1 LIGLDLSLDPDL
13 NRSDNRE
20 ELSERHGVD
29 VDLSDGG
36 FSSKDIQTFLRAL
49 GVRKSVSSVQGASG
63 SRNENFGINDAIASL
78 NSFNFKTSFGKSKT
92 KKWEQTW
99 LPLLA
104 FSDDGSAQV
113 IISFEYGVSVKILSN
128 KWRSPVKEVEWDEF
142 ENSFSGFSLLAKKMS
157 PEEIRQRKGHWFFS
171 AFRSSRWLYFQVL
184 LAALISNFLALTTSI
199 FTMTVYDRI
208 IPNSAIESLYALSIG
223 VLFALGCD
231 FIIKMLR
238 ARFID
243 VASKRADLIVS
254 RKLFDR
260 ILSFDANERKQSTGA
275 LASIV
280 KEFETLR
287 EFFTSSTLV
296 VIVDLPF
303 VFFFVYVISL
313 IAGPLGYIPLICV
326 PLVFIA
332 GLIVQPFLA
341 RTVREGMSSGYNKQS
356 ILVETLS
363 GLESVKSSGAGPL
376 MKSRYQEALSAQS
389 DTSGKAKGLSQF
401 IVNFAASV
409 QQYAQI
415 AIIFYGVF
423 LIKDGEITQGA
434 LIAAVILGGRA
445 MAPLGQLANVLS
457 RANNALAAYKSLSKL
472 FQDGKNISL
481 EGHSI
486 SRGMLNGEIE
496 FKNVDFQ
503 YGEDSEKI
511 VDKMNIKI
519 PCGQKVAIVGKM
531 GSGKST
537 IAKLLS
543 NSISPTHGSVLYD
556 GVDIRQLD
564 QEDLLRN
571 VGTMPQEPWLFSG
584 TIRENL
590 QVGYPEYSDEDLL
603 KIAKI
608 GGVDEFVAQLPEGYD
623 TRLREKGAGLSGGQK
638 QAISLSRALL
648 HDPNILILDEPTS
661 SMDQESEKKIVENL
675 NLNAKDKTMIVITHR
690 NALLSICDRVLVM
703 ENGKVIADNTPE
715 QLGIKKLAS
724 SR

>member
-1 LIGLDLSLDPDL
+1 MSLDSEIK
-13 NRSDNRE
+13 RSDNTVPAAE
-20 ELSERHGVD
+20 HHTNDVEPSEGA
-29 VDLSDGG
+29 
-36 FSSKDIQTFLRAL
+36 FSAKDIQQYLRAL

-63 SRNENFGINDAIASL
+63 SRNKHFEISDAISVL
-78 NSFNFKTSFGKSKT
+78 NSFNFKTSFGKTKA
-92 KKWEQTW
+92 KKWEHTW
-99 LPLLA
+99 LPILVFLN
-104 FSDDGSAQV
+104 DGSAQV
-113 IISFEYGVSVKILSN
+113 IISFEYGVSVKVLRN
-128 KWRSPVKEVEWDEF
+128 KRRSPVEEIAWSDF
-142 ENSFSGFSLLAKKMS
+142 EKSFSGYSLLAKKMS
-157 PEEIRQRKGHWFFS
+157 PEEVKQTTGHWFFS

-208 IPNSAIESLYALSIG
+208 IPNSAIESLYALSVG

-260 ILSFDANERKQSTGA
+260 ILSFDSNERKQSTGA
-275 LASIV
+275 LAGIV

-296 VIVDLPF
+296 IIVDLPF

-313 IAGPLGYIPLICV
+313 IAGPLGYIPLFCV
-326 PLVFIA
+326 PLVVIA

-341 RTVREGMSSGYNKQS
+341 RTVRAGMRSGHNKQS
-356 ILVETLS
+356 VLVETLN
-363 GLESVKSSGAGPL
+363 GLETVKSSGAGPL

-389 DTSGKAKGLSQF
+389 DTSGRAKGLSQF

-423 LIKDGEITQGA
+423 LIRDGEISQGA

-457 RANNALAAYKSLSKL
+457 RANNALSAYRSLSKL
-472 FQDGKNISL
+472 FRDGGSYQLGKN
-481 EGHSI
+481 SI
-486 SRGMLNGEIE
+486 SRGLLDGEIE
-496 FKNVDFQ
+496 FKDVSFQ
-503 YGEDSEKI
+503 YDELSEKVI
-511 VDKMNIKI
+511 DSMNFKI
-519 PCGQKVAIVGKM
+519 PKGQKVAIVGKM

-543 NSISPTHGSVLYD
+543 HSISPTNGSVLLD

-564 QEDLLRN
+564 SADLQRN
-571 VGTMPQEPWLFSG
+571 VGIMPQEPWLFSG
-584 TIRENL
+584 TVRENL
-590 QVGYPEYSDEDLL
+590 QVGFTEYSDDQILS
-603 KIAKI
+603 IAKI
-608 GGVDEFVAQLPEGYD
+608 GGVDEFVSQLPEGYD
-623 TRLREKGAGLSGGQK
+623 TILLEKGAGLSGGQK

-648 HDPNILILDEPTS
+648 HSPGIVVLDEPTS
-661 SMDQESEKKIVENL
+661 SMDQNSEKIVVERL
-675 NLNAKDKTMIVITHR
+675 YEYCKEKTLVIITHR
-690 NALLSICDRVLVM
+690 NALLAICDRIIVM
-703 ENGKVIADNTPE
+703 ENGKIISDNTPE
-715 QLGIKKLAS
+715 ELGVKKLAI
-724 SR
+724 

>member
-1 LIGLDLSLDPDL
+1 LSLDPDL
-13 NRSDNRE
+13 NRSDNTE

-36 FSSKDIQTFLRAL
+36 FSSKDIQQYLRAL

-63 SRNENFGINDAIASL
+63 SRNKHFEISDAISVL
-78 NSFNFKTSFGKSKT
+78 NSFNFKTSFGKTKA
-92 KKWEQTW
+92 KKWENTW
-99 LPLLA
+99 LPILVFLN
-104 FSDDGSAQV
+104 DGSAQV
-113 IISFEYGVSVKILSN
+113 IISFEYGVSVKVLRN
-128 KWRSPVKEVEWDEF
+128 KRRSPVEEIAWSDF
-142 ENSFSGFSLLAKKMS
+142 EKSFSGYSLLAKKMS
-157 PEEIRQRKGHWFFS
+157 PEEVKQTTGHWFFS

-208 IPNSAIESLYALSIG
+208 IPNSAIESLYALSVG

-260 ILSFDANERKQSTGA
+260 ILSFDSNERKQSTGA
-275 LASIV
+275 LAGIV

-296 VIVDLPF
+296 IIVDLPF

-313 IAGPLGYIPLICV
+313 IAGPLGYIPLFCV
-326 PLVFIA
+326 PLVVIA

-341 RTVREGMSSGYNKQS
+341 RTVRAGMRSGHNKQS
-356 ILVETLS
+356 VLVETLN
-363 GLESVKSSGAGPL
+363 GLETVKSSGAGPL

-389 DTSGKAKGLSQF
+389 DTSGRAKGLSQF

-423 LIKDGEITQGA
+423 LIRDGEISQGA

-457 RANNALAAYKSLSKL
+457 RANNALSAYRSLSKL
-472 FQDGKNISL
+472 FRDGGSYQLGKN
-481 EGHSI
+481 SI
-486 SRGMLNGEIE
+486 SRGLLDGEIE
-496 FKNVDFQ
+496 FKDVSFQ
-503 YGEDSEKI
+503 YDELSEKVI
-511 VDKMNIKI
+511 DSMNFKI
-519 PCGQKVAIVGKM
+519 PKGQKVAIVGKM

-543 NSISPTHGSVLYD
+543 HSISPTNGSVLLD

-564 QEDLLRN
+564 SADLQRN
-571 VGTMPQEPWLFSG
+571 VGIMPQEPWLFSG
-584 TIRENL
+584 TVRENL
-590 QVGYPEYSDEDLL
+590 QVGFTEYSDDQILS
-603 KIAKI
+603 IAKI
-608 GGVDEFVAQLPEGYD
+608 GGVDEFVSQLPEGYD
-623 TRLREKGAGLSGGQK
+623 TILLEKGAGLSGGQK

-648 HDPNILILDEPTS
+648 HSPGIVVLDEPTS
-661 SMDQESEKKIVENL
+661 SMDQNSEKIVVERL
-675 NLNAKDKTMIVITHR
+675 YEYCKEKTLVIITHR
-690 NALLSICDRVLVM
+690 NALLAICDRIIVM
-703 ENGKVIADNTPE
+703 ENGKIISDNTPE
-715 QLGIKKLAS
+715 ELGVKKLAI
-724 SR
+724 

>member
-1 LIGLDLSLDPDL
+1 MSLDPDL
-13 NRSDNRE
+13 NRSDNTE

-36 FSSKDIQTFLRAL
+36 FSSKDIQQYLRAL

-63 SRNENFGINDAIASL
+63 SRNKHFEISDAISVL
-78 NSFNFKTSFGKSKT
+78 NSFNFKTSFGKTKA
-92 KKWEQTW
+92 KKWEHTW
-99 LPLLA
+99 LPILVFLN
-104 FSDDGSAQV
+104 DGSAQV
-113 IISFEYGVSVKILSN
+113 IISFEYGVSVKVLRN
-128 KWRSPVKEVEWDEF
+128 KRRSPVEEIAWSDF
-142 ENSFSGFSLLAKKMS
+142 EKSFSGYSLLAKKMS
-157 PEEIRQRKGHWFFS
+157 PEEVKQTTGHWFFS

-208 IPNSAIESLYALSIG
+208 IPNSAIESLYALSVG

-260 ILSFDANERKQSTGA
+260 ILSFDSNERKQSTGA
-275 LASIV
+275 LAGIV

-296 VIVDLPF
+296 IIVDLPF

-313 IAGPLGYIPLICV
+313 IAGPLGYIPLFCV
-326 PLVFIA
+326 PLVVIA

-341 RTVREGMSSGYNKQS
+341 RTVRAGMRSGHNKQS
-356 ILVETLS
+356 VLVETLN
-363 GLESVKSSGAGPL
+363 GLETVKSSGAGPL

-389 DTSGKAKGLSQF
+389 DTSGRAKGLSQF

-423 LIKDGEITQGA
+423 LIRDGEISQGA

-457 RANNALAAYKSLSKL
+457 RANNALSAYRSLSKL
-472 FQDGKNISL
+472 FRDGGSYQLGKN
-481 EGHSI
+481 SI
-486 SRGMLNGEIE
+486 SRGLLDGEIE
-496 FKNVDFQ
+496 FKDVSFQ
-503 YGEDSEKI
+503 YDELSEKVI
-511 VDKMNIKI
+511 DSMNFKI
-519 PCGQKVAIVGKM
+519 PKGQKVAIVGKM

-543 NSISPTHGSVLYD
+543 HSISPTNGSVLLD

-564 QEDLLRN
+564 SADLQRN
-571 VGTMPQEPWLFSG
+571 VGIMPQEPWLFSG
-584 TIRENL
+584 TVRENL
-590 QVGYPEYSDEDLL
+590 QVGFTEYSDDQILS
-603 KIAKI
+603 IAKI
-608 GGVDEFVAQLPEGYD
+608 GGVDEFVSQLPEGYD
-623 TRLREKGAGLSGGQK
+623 TILLEKGAGLSGGQK

-648 HDPNILILDEPTS
+648 HSPGIVVLDEPTS
-661 SMDQESEKKIVENL
+661 SMDQNSEKIVVERL
-675 NLNAKDKTMIVITHR
+675 YEYCKEKTLVIITHR
-690 NALLSICDRVLVM
+690 NALLAICDRIIVM
-703 ENGKVIADNTPE
+703 ENGKIISDNTPDE
-715 QLGIKKLAS
+715 LGVKKLAI
-724 SR
+724 

>member
-1 LIGLDLSLDPDL
+1 MSLDPDL
-13 NRSDNRE
+13 NRSDNTE

-29 VDLSDGG
+29 IDLPDGG
-36 FSSKDIQTFLRAL
+36 FSSKDIQQYLRAL

-63 SRNENFGINDAIASL
+63 SRNKHFEISDAISVL
-78 NSFNFKTSFGKSKT
+78 NSFNFKTSFGKTKA
-92 KKWEQTW
+92 KKWEHTW
-99 LPLLA
+99 LPILVFLN
-104 FSDDGSAQV
+104 DGSAQV
-113 IISFEYGVSVKILSN
+113 IISFEYGVSVKVLRN
-128 KWRSPVKEVEWDEF
+128 KRRSPVEEIAWSDF
-142 ENSFSGFSLLAKKMS
+142 EKSFSGYSLLAKKMS
-157 PEEIRQRKGHWFFS
+157 PEEVKQTTGHWFFS

-208 IPNSAIESLYALSIG
+208 IPNSAIESLYALSVG

-260 ILSFDANERKQSTGA
+260 ILSFDSNERKQSTGA
-275 LASIV
+275 LAGIV

-296 VIVDLPF
+296 IIVDLPF

-313 IAGPLGYIPLICV
+313 IAGPLGYIPLFCV
-326 PLVFIA
+326 PLVVIA

-341 RTVREGMSSGYNKQS
+341 RTVRAGMRSGHNKQS
-356 ILVETLS
+356 VLVETLN
-363 GLESVKSSGAGPL
+363 GLETVKSSGAGPL

-389 DTSGKAKGLSQF
+389 DTSGRAKGLSQF

-423 LIKDGEITQGA
+423 LIRDGEISQGA

-457 RANNALAAYKSLSKL
+457 RANNALSAYRSLSKL
-472 FQDGKNISL
+472 FRDGGSYQLGKN
-481 EGHSI
+481 SI
-486 SRGMLNGEIE
+486 SRGLLDGEIE
-496 FKNVDFQ
+496 FKDVSFQ
-503 YGEDSEKI
+503 YDELSEKVI
-511 VDKMNIKI
+511 DSMNFKI
-519 PCGQKVAIVGKM
+519 PKGQKVAIVGKM

-543 NSISPTHGSVLYD
+543 HSISPTNGSVLLD

-564 QEDLLRN
+564 SADLQRN
-571 VGTMPQEPWLFSG
+571 VGIMPQEPWLFSG
-584 TIRENL
+584 TVRENL
-590 QVGYPEYSDEDLL
+590 QVGFTEYSDDQILS
-603 KIAKI
+603 IAKI
-608 GGVDEFVAQLPEGYD
+608 GGVDEFVSQLPEGYD
-623 TRLREKGAGLSGGQK
+623 TILLEKGAGLSGGQK

-648 HDPNILILDEPTS
+648 HSPGIVVLDEPTS
-661 SMDQESEKKIVENL
+661 SMDQNSEKIVVERL
-675 NLNAKDKTMIVITHR
+675 YEYCKEKTLVIITHR
-690 NALLSICDRVLVM
+690 NALLAICDRIIVM
-703 ENGKVIADNTPE
+703 ENGKIISDNTPE
-715 QLGIKKLAS
+715 ELGVKKLAI
-724 SR
+724 

>member
-1 LIGLDLSLDPDL
+1 
-13 NRSDNRE
+13 
-20 ELSERHGVD
+20 
-29 VDLSDGG
+29 
-36 FSSKDIQTFLRAL
+36 
-49 GVRKSVSSVQGASG
+49 G
-63 SRNENFGINDAIASL
+63 SRNKHFEISDAISVL
-78 NSFNFKTSFGKSKT
+78 NSFNFKTSFGKTKA
-92 KKWEQTW
+92 KKWEHTW
-99 LPLLA
+99 LPILVFLN
-104 FSDDGSAQV
+104 DGSAQV
-113 IISFEYGVSVKILSN
+113 IISFEYGVSVKVLRN
-128 KWRSPVKEVEWDEF
+128 KRRSPVEEIAWSDF
-142 ENSFSGFSLLAKKMS
+142 EKSFSGYSLLAKKMS
-157 PEEIRQRKGHWFFS
+157 PEEVKQTTGHWFFS

-208 IPNSAIESLYALSIG
+208 IPNSAIESLYALSVG

-260 ILSFDANERKQSTGA
+260 ILSFDSNERKQSTGA
-275 LASIV
+275 LAGIV

-296 VIVDLPF
+296 IIVDLPF

-313 IAGPLGYIPLICV
+313 IAGPLGYIPLFCV
-326 PLVFIA
+326 PLVVIA

-341 RTVREGMSSGYNKQS
+341 RTIRAGMRSGHNKQS
-356 ILVETLS
+356 VLVETLN
-363 GLESVKSSGAGPL
+363 GLETVKSSGAGPL

-389 DTSGKAKGLSQF
+389 DTSGRAKGLSQF

-423 LIKDGEITQGA
+423 LIRDGEISQGA

-457 RANNALAAYKSLSKL
+457 RANNALSAYRSLSKL
-472 FQDGKNISL
+472 FRDGGSYQLGKN
-481 EGHSI
+481 SI
-486 SRGMLNGEIE
+486 SRGLLDGEIE
-496 FKNVDFQ
+496 FKDVSFQ
-503 YGEDSEKI
+503 YDELSEKVI
-511 VDKMNIKI
+511 DSMNFKI
-519 PCGQKVAIVGKM
+519 PKGQKVAIVGKM

-543 NSISPTHGSVLYD
+543 HSISPTNGSVLLD

-564 QEDLLRN
+564 SADLQRN
-571 VGTMPQEPWLFSG
+571 VGIMPQEPWLFSG
-584 TIRENL
+584 TVRENL
-590 QVGYPEYSDEDLL
+590 QVGFTEYSDDQILS
-603 KIAKI
+603 IAKI
-608 GGVDEFVAQLPEGYD
+608 GGVDEFVSQLPEGYD
-623 TRLREKGAGLSGGQK
+623 TILLEKGAGLSGGQK

-648 HDPNILILDEPTS
+648 HSPGIVVLDEPTS
-661 SMDQESEKKIVENL
+661 SMDQNSEKIVVERL
-675 NLNAKDKTMIVITHR
+675 YEYCKEKTLVIITHR
-690 NALLSICDRVLVM
+690 NALLAICDRIIVM
-703 ENGKVIADNTPE
+703 ENGKIISDNTPE
-715 QLGIKKLAS
+715 ELGVKKLAI
-724 SR
+724 

>member
-1 LIGLDLSLDPDL
+1 MSLDPDL
-13 NRSDNRE
+13 NRSDNTE

-36 FSSKDIQTFLRAL
+36 FSSKDIQQYLRAL

-63 SRNENFGINDAIASL
+63 SRNKHFEISDAISVL
-78 NSFNFKTSFGKSKT
+78 NSFNFKTSFGKTKA
-92 KKWEQTW
+92 KKWEHTW
-99 LPLLA
+99 LPILVFLN
-104 FSDDGSAQV
+104 DGSAQV
-113 IISFEYGVSVKILSN
+113 IISFEYGVSVKVLRN
-128 KWRSPVKEVEWDEF
+128 KRRSPVEEIAWSDF
-142 ENSFSGFSLLAKKMS
+142 EKSFSGYSLLAKKMS
-157 PEEIRQRKGHWFFS
+157 PEEVKQTTGHWFFS

-208 IPNSAIESLYALSIG
+208 IPNSAIESLYALSVG

-260 ILSFDANERKQSTGA
+260 ILSFDSNERKQSTGA
-275 LASIV
+275 LAGIV

-296 VIVDLPF
+296 IIVDLPF

-313 IAGPLGYIPLICV
+313 IAGPLGYIPLFCV
-326 PLVFIA
+326 PLVVIA

-341 RTVREGMSSGYNKQS
+341 RTVRAGMRSGHNKQS
-356 ILVETLS
+356 VLVETLN
-363 GLESVKSSGAGPL
+363 GLETVKSSGAGPL

-389 DTSGKAKGLSQF
+389 DTSGRAKGLSQF

-423 LIKDGEITQGA
+423 LIRDGEISQGA

-457 RANNALAAYKSLSKL
+457 RANNALSAYRSLSKL
-472 FQDGKNISL
+472 FRDGGSYQLGKN
-481 EGHSI
+481 SI
-486 SRGMLNGEIE
+486 SRGLLDGEIE
-496 FKNVDFQ
+496 FKDVSFQ
-503 YGEDSEKI
+503 YDELSEKVI
-511 VDKMNIKI
+511 DSMNFKI
-519 PCGQKVAIVGKM
+519 PKGQKVAIVGKM

-543 NSISPTHGSVLYD
+543 HSISPTNGSVLLD

-564 QEDLLRN
+564 SADLQRN
-571 VGTMPQEPWLFSG
+571 VGIMPQEPWLFSG
-584 TIRENL
+584 TVRENL
-590 QVGYPEYSDEDLL
+590 QVGFTEYSDDQILS
-603 KIAKI
+603 IAKI
-608 GGVDEFVAQLPEGYD
+608 GGVDEFVSQLPEGYD
-623 TRLREKGAGLSGGQK
+623 TILLEKGAGLSGGQK

-648 HDPNILILDEPTS
+648 HSPGIVVLDEPTS
-661 SMDQESEKKIVENL
+661 SMDQNSEKIVVERL
-675 NLNAKDKTMIVITHR
+675 YEYCKEKTLVIITHR
-690 NALLSICDRVLVM
+690 NALLAICDRIIVM
-703 ENGKVIADNTPE
+703 ENGKIISDNTPE
-715 QLGIKKLAS
+715 ELGVKKLAI
-724 SR
+724 

>member
-1 LIGLDLSLDPDL
+1 MSLESEIK
-13 NRSDNRE
+13 RSDNTVPAAE
-20 ELSERHGVD
+20 HHTDDAEPS
-29 VDLSDGG
+29 GG
-36 FSSKDIQTFLRAL
+36 AFSAKDIQQYLRAL

-63 SRNENFGINDAIASL
+63 SRNKHFEISDAISAL
-78 NSFNFKTSFGKSKT
+78 NNFNFKTSFGKTKA

-99 LPLLA
+99 LPILVFLN
-104 FSDDGSAQV
+104 DGSAQV
-113 IISFEYGVSVKILSN
+113 IISFEYGVSVKVLRN
-128 KWRSPVKEVEWDEF
+128 KRRSPVEEIAWSDF
-142 ENSFSGFSLLAKKMS
+142 EKSFSGFSLLAKKMS
-157 PEEIRQRKGHWFFS
+157 PEEVKQTTGHWFFS
-171 AFRSSRWLYFQVL
+171 AFRSGRWLYFQVL

-208 IPNSAIESLYALSIG
+208 IPNSAIESLYALSVG

-260 ILSFDANERKQSTGA
+260 ILSFDSNERKQSTGA
-275 LASIV
+275 LAGIV

-296 VIVDLPF
+296 IIVDLPF

-313 IAGPLGYIPLICV
+313 IAGPLGYIPLFCV
-326 PLVFIA
+326 PLVVIA

-341 RTVREGMSSGYNKQS
+341 RTIRAGMRSGHNKQS
-356 ILVETLS
+356 VLVETLN
-363 GLESVKSSGAGPL
+363 GLETVKSSGAGPL

-389 DTSGKAKGLSQF
+389 DTSGRAKGLSQF

-423 LIKDGEITQGA
+423 LIRDGEISQGA

-457 RANNALAAYKSLSKL
+457 RANNALSAYRSLSKL
-472 FQDGKNISL
+472 FRDGGSYQLGKN
-481 EGHSI
+481 SI
-486 SRGMLNGEIE
+486 SRGLLDGEIE
-496 FKNVDFQ
+496 FKDVSFKYD
-503 YGEDSEKI
+503 ELSEKVI
-511 VDKMNIKI
+511 DSMNFKI
-519 PCGQKVAIVGKM
+519 PKGQKVAIVGKM

-543 NSISPTHGSVLYD
+543 HSISPTNGSVLLD

-564 QEDLLRN
+564 SADLQRN
-571 VGTMPQEPWLFSG
+571 VGIMPQEPWLFSG
-584 TIRENL
+584 TVRENL
-590 QVGYPEYSDEDLL
+590 QVGFTEYSDDQILS
-603 KIAKI
+603 IAKI
-608 GGVDEFVAQLPEGYD
+608 GGVDEFVSQLPEGYD
-623 TRLREKGAGLSGGQK
+623 TILLEKGAGLSGGQK

-648 HDPNILILDEPTS
+648 HSPGVVVLDEPTS
-661 SMDQESEKKIVENL
+661 SMDQNSEKIVVERL
-675 NLNAKDKTMIVITHR
+675 YEYCKEKTLVIITHR
-690 NALLSICDRVLVM
+690 NALLAICDRIIVM
-703 ENGKVIADNTPE
+703 DNGKIISDNTPE
-715 QLGIKKLAS
+715 ELGVKKLAI
-724 SR
+724 

>member
-1 LIGLDLSLDPDL
+1 MSLDPDL
-13 NRSDNRE
+13 NRSDNTE
-20 ELSERHGVD
+20 ELSERHGGD

-36 FSSKDIQTFLRAL
+36 FSSKDIQQYLRAL

-63 SRNENFGINDAIASL
+63 SRNKHFEISDAISVL
-78 NSFNFKTSFGKSKT
+78 NSFNFKTSFGKTKA
-92 KKWEQTW
+92 KKWEHTW
-99 LPLLA
+99 LPILVFLN
-104 FSDDGSAQV
+104 DGSAQV
-113 IISFEYGVSVKILSN
+113 IISFEYGVSVKVLRN
-128 KWRSPVKEVEWDEF
+128 KRRSPVEEIAWSDF
-142 ENSFSGFSLLAKKMS
+142 EKSFSGYSLLAKKMS
-157 PEEIRQRKGHWFFS
+157 PEEVKQTTGHWFFS

-208 IPNSAIESLYALSIG
+208 IPNSAIESLYALSVG

-260 ILSFDANERKQSTGA
+260 ILSFDSNERKQSTGA
-275 LASIV
+275 LAGIV

-296 VIVDLPF
+296 IIVDLPF

-313 IAGPLGYIPLICV
+313 IAGPLGYIPLFCV
-326 PLVFIA
+326 PLVVIA

-341 RTVREGMSSGYNKQS
+341 RTVRAGMRSGHNKQS
-356 ILVETLS
+356 VLVETLN
-363 GLESVKSSGAGPL
+363 GLETVKSSGAGPL

-389 DTSGKAKGLSQF
+389 DTSGRAKGLSQF

-423 LIKDGEITQGA
+423 LIRDGEISQGA

-457 RANNALAAYKSLSKL
+457 RANNALSAYRSLSKL
-472 FQDGKNISL
+472 FRDGGSYQLGKN
-481 EGHSI
+481 SI
-486 SRGMLNGEIE
+486 SRGLLDGEIE
-496 FKNVDFQ
+496 FKDVSFQ
-503 YGEDSEKI
+503 YDELSEKVI
-511 VDKMNIKI
+511 DSMNFKI
-519 PCGQKVAIVGKM
+519 PKGQKVAIVGKM

-543 NSISPTHGSVLYD
+543 HSISPTNGSVLLD

-564 QEDLLRN
+564 SADLQRN
-571 VGTMPQEPWLFSG
+571 VGIMPQEPWLFSG
-584 TIRENL
+584 TVRENL
-590 QVGYPEYSDEDLL
+590 QVGFTEYSDDQILS
-603 KIAKI
+603 IAKI
-608 GGVDEFVAQLPEGYD
+608 GGVDEFVSQLPEGYD
-623 TRLREKGAGLSGGQK
+623 TILLEKGAGLSGGQK

-648 HDPNILILDEPTS
+648 HSPGIVVLDEPTS
-661 SMDQESEKKIVENL
+661 SMDQNSEKIVVERL
-675 NLNAKDKTMIVITHR
+675 YEYCKEKTLVIITHR
-690 NALLSICDRVLVM
+690 NALLAICDRIIVM
-703 ENGKVIADNTPE
+703 ENGKIISDNTPE
-715 QLGIKKLAS
+715 ELGVKKLAI
-724 SR
+724 

>member
-1 LIGLDLSLDPDL
+1 MSLESEI
-13 NRSDNRE
+13 NRSDNTVPAAE
-20 ELSERHGVD
+20 HHTDDAEPS
-29 VDLSDGG
+29 GG
-36 FSSKDIQTFLRAL
+36 AFSAKDIQQYLRAL

-63 SRNENFGINDAIASL
+63 SRNKHFEISDAISAL
-78 NSFNFKTSFGKSKT
+78 NNFNFKTSFGKTKA

-99 LPLLA
+99 LPILVFLN
-104 FSDDGSAQV
+104 DGSAQV
-113 IISFEYGVSVKILSN
+113 IISFEYGVSVKVLRN
-128 KWRSPVKEVEWDEF
+128 KRRSPVEEIAWSDF
-142 ENSFSGFSLLAKKMS
+142 EKSFSGYSLLAKKMS
-157 PEEIRQRKGHWFFS
+157 PEEVKQTTGHWFFS

-208 IPNSAIESLYALSIG
+208 IPNSAIESLYALSVG

-260 ILSFDANERKQSTGA
+260 ILSFDSNERKQSTGA
-275 LASIV
+275 LAGIV

-296 VIVDLPF
+296 IIVDLPF

-313 IAGPLGYIPLICV
+313 IAGPLGYIPLFCV
-326 PLVFIA
+326 PLVVIA

-341 RTVREGMSSGYNKQS
+341 RTIRAGMRSGHNKQS
-356 ILVETLS
+356 VLVETLN
-363 GLESVKSSGAGPL
+363 GLETVKSSGAGPL

-389 DTSGKAKGLSQF
+389 DTSGRAKGLSQF

-423 LIKDGEITQGA
+423 LIRDGEISQGA

-457 RANNALAAYKSLSKL
+457 RANNALSAYRSLSKL
-472 FQDGKNISL
+472 FRDGGSYQLGKN
-481 EGHSI
+481 SI
-486 SRGMLNGEIE
+486 SRGLLDGEIE
-496 FKNVDFQ
+496 FKDVSFQ
-503 YGEDSEKI
+503 YDELSEKVI
-511 VDKMNIKI
+511 DSMNFKI
-519 PCGQKVAIVGKM
+519 PKGQKVAIVGKM

-543 NSISPTHGSVLYD
+543 HSISPTNGSVLLD

-564 QEDLLRN
+564 SADLQRN
-571 VGTMPQEPWLFSG
+571 VGIMPQEPWLFSG
-584 TIRENL
+584 TVRENL
-590 QVGYPEYSDEDLL
+590 QVGFTEYSDDQILS
-603 KIAKI
+603 IAKI
-608 GGVDEFVAQLPEGYD
+608 GGVDEFVSQLPEGYD
-623 TRLREKGAGLSGGQK
+623 TILLEKGAGLSGGQK

-648 HDPNILILDEPTS
+648 HSPGVVVLDEPTS
-661 SMDQESEKKIVENL
+661 SMDQNSEKIVVERL
-675 NLNAKDKTMIVITHR
+675 YEYCKEKTLVIITHR
-690 NALLSICDRVLVM
+690 NALLAICDRIIVM
-703 ENGKVIADNTPE
+703 DNGKIISDNTPE
-715 QLGIKKLAS
+715 ELGVKKLAI
-724 SR
+724 

>member
-1 LIGLDLSLDPDL
+1 MSLDSKINGPQDKEEI
-13 NRSDNRE
+13 E
-20 ELSERHGVD
+20 ELSDRQ
-29 VDLSDGG
+29 LDGTH
-36 FSSKDIQTFLRAL
+36 FSSKDIQLYLRAL
-49 GVRKSVSSVQGASG
+49 GLRKSEASVQGASG
-63 SRNENFGINDAIASL
+63 SRSEKFGIDDAISAL
-78 NSFNFKTSFGKSKT
+78 NSYNFKTSFGKT
-92 KKWEQTW
+92 KIQKWEQSW
-99 LPLLA
+99 LPILV
-104 FSDDGSAQV
+104 FSNDGSAQV
-113 IISFEYGVSVKILSN
+113 LLSFEYGVSVKVLTN
-128 KWRSPVKEVEWDEF
+128 KWRTPVSEIAWDEF
-142 ENSFSGFSLLAKKMS
+142 EKSFSGFSLLAKKMS
-157 PEEIRQRKGHWFFS
+157 AEEARQRTGHWFFS

-199 FTMTVYDRI
+199 FTMTVYDRV

-238 ARFID
+238 SRFID

-260 ILSFDANERKQSTGA
+260 ILSFDANERKQSTGT

-313 IAGPLGYIPLICV
+313 IAGPLGYIPLVCV
-326 PLVFIA
+326 PLVFLA

-341 RTVREGMSSGYNKQS
+341 KTVREGMNSGYNKQS
-356 ILVETLS
+356 ILVETLN
-363 GLESVKSSGAGPL
+363 GLETVKSSGAGPL
-376 MKSRYQEALSAQS
+376 MRSRYQDALSAQS

-423 LIKDGEITQGA
+423 LIRDGEITQGA

-457 RANNALAAYKSLSKL
+457 RANNALSAYRSLSKL
-472 FQDGKNISL
+472 FQKGKDFSA
-481 EGHSI
+481 EGNSI
-486 SRGMLNGEIE
+486 SRGILDGEIE
-496 FKNVDFQ
+496 FKNVAFQ
-503 YGEDSEKI
+503 YDELSEKI
-511 VDKMNIKI
+511 IDSLDLKI
-519 PCGQKVAIVGKM
+519 PFGQKVALVGKM

-537 IAKLLS
+537 VAKLISSSLLPTQG
-543 NSISPTHGSVLYD
+543 SILFD

-564 QEDLLRN
+564 TEDLQRN
-571 VGTMPQEPWLFSG
+571 VGVMPQEPWLFSG
-584 TIRENL
+584 TVRENL
-590 QVGYPEYSDEDLL
+590 QVGFPEYSDDHILS
-603 KIAKI
+603 IARI
-608 GGVDEFVAQLPEGYD
+608 GGVDEFVSHLPDGYD
-623 TRLREKGAGLSGGQK
+623 TVLREKGAGLSGGQK

-648 HDPNILILDEPTS
+648 HNPNIVILDEPTS
-661 SMDQESEKKIVENL
+661 SMDQNSEAQIVERL
-675 NLNAKDKTMIVITHR
+675 NKFSEGKTLLIITHR
-690 NALLSICDRVLVM
+690 NALLAICDRILVM
-703 ENGKVIADNTPE
+703 ENGKIISDNTPE
-715 QLGIKKLAS
+715 ELGVTKLVT
-724 SR
+724 

>member
-1 LIGLDLSLDPDL
+1 LSLDPDL
-13 NRSDNRE
+13 NRSDNTE
-20 ELSERHGVD
+20 ELSEGHGVD

-36 FSSKDIQTFLRAL
+36 FSSKDIQQYLRAL

-63 SRNENFGINDAIASL
+63 SRNKHFEISDAISVL
-78 NSFNFKTSFGKSKT
+78 NSFNFKTSFGKTKA
-92 KKWEQTW
+92 KKWEHTW
-99 LPLLA
+99 LPILVFLN
-104 FSDDGSAQV
+104 DGSAQV
-113 IISFEYGVSVKILSN
+113 IISFEYGVSVKVLRN
-128 KWRSPVKEVEWDEF
+128 KRRSPVEEIAWSDF
-142 ENSFSGFSLLAKKMS
+142 EKSFSGYSLLAKKMS
-157 PEEIRQRKGHWFFS
+157 PEEVKQTTGHWFFS

-208 IPNSAIESLYALSIG
+208 IPNSAIESLYALSVG

-260 ILSFDANERKQSTGA
+260 ILSFDSNERKQSTGA
-275 LASIV
+275 LAGIV

-296 VIVDLPF
+296 IIVDLPF

-313 IAGPLGYIPLICV
+313 IAGPLGYIPLFCV
-326 PLVFIA
+326 PLVVIA

-341 RTVREGMSSGYNKQS
+341 RTVRAGMRSGHNKQS
-356 ILVETLS
+356 VLVETLN
-363 GLESVKSSGAGPL
+363 GLETVKSSGAGPL

-389 DTSGKAKGLSQF
+389 DTSGRAKGLSQF

-423 LIKDGEITQGA
+423 LIRDGEISQGA

-457 RANNALAAYKSLSKL
+457 RANNALSAYRSLSKL
-472 FQDGKNISL
+472 FRDGGSYQLGKN
-481 EGHSI
+481 SI
-486 SRGMLNGEIE
+486 SRGLLDGEIE
-496 FKNVDFQ
+496 FKDVSFQ
-503 YGEDSEKI
+503 YDELSEKVI
-511 VDKMNIKI
+511 DSMNFKI
-519 PCGQKVAIVGKM
+519 PKGQKVAIVGKM

-543 NSISPTHGSVLYD
+543 HSISPTNGSVLLD

-564 QEDLLRN
+564 SADLQRN
-571 VGTMPQEPWLFSG
+571 VGIMPQEPWLFSG
-584 TIRENL
+584 TVRENL
-590 QVGYPEYSDEDLL
+590 QVGFTEYSDDQILS
-603 KIAKI
+603 IAKI
-608 GGVDEFVAQLPEGYD
+608 GGVDEFVSQLPEGYD
-623 TRLREKGAGLSGGQK
+623 TILLEKGAGLSGGQK

-648 HDPNILILDEPTS
+648 HSPGIVVLDEPTS
-661 SMDQESEKKIVENL
+661 SMDQNSEKIVVERL
-675 NLNAKDKTMIVITHR
+675 YEYCKEKTLVIITHR
-690 NALLSICDRVLVM
+690 NALLAICDRIIVM
-703 ENGKVIADNTPE
+703 ENGKIISDNTPE
-715 QLGIKKLAS
+715 ELGVKKLAI
-724 SR
+724 

>member
-1 LIGLDLSLDPDL
+1 MSLESEI
-13 NRSDNRE
+13 NRSDNTVPAAE
-20 ELSERHGVD
+20 HHTDDAEPS
-29 VDLSDGG
+29 GG
-36 FSSKDIQTFLRAL
+36 AFSAKDIQQYLRAL

-63 SRNENFGINDAIASL
+63 SRNKHFEISDAISAL
-78 NSFNFKTSFGKSKT
+78 NNFNFKTSFGKTKA

-99 LPLLA
+99 LPILVFLN
-104 FSDDGSAQV
+104 DGSAQV
-113 IISFEYGVSVKILSN
+113 IISFEYGVSVKVLRN
-128 KWRSPVKEVEWDEF
+128 KRRSPVEEIAWSDF
-142 ENSFSGFSLLAKKMS
+142 EKSFSGFSLLAKKMS
-157 PEEIRQRKGHWFFS
+157 PGEVKQTTGHWFFS

-208 IPNSAIESLYALSIG
+208 IPNSAIESLYALSVG

-260 ILSFDANERKQSTGA
+260 ILSFDSNERKQSTGA
-275 LASIV
+275 LAGIV

-287 EFFTSSTLV
+287 DFFTSSTLV
-296 VIVDLPF
+296 IIVDLPF

-313 IAGPLGYIPLICV
+313 IAGPLGYIPLFCV
-326 PLVFIA
+326 PLVVIA

-341 RTVREGMSSGYNKQS
+341 RNIRAGMRSGHNKQS
-356 ILVETLS
+356 VLVETLN
-363 GLESVKSSGAGPL
+363 GLETVKSSGAGPL

-389 DTSGKAKGLSQF
+389 DTSGRAKGLSQF

-423 LIKDGEITQGA
+423 LIRDGEISQGA

-457 RANNALAAYKSLSKL
+457 RANNALSAYRSLSKL
-472 FQDGKNISL
+472 FRDGGSYQLGKN
-481 EGHSI
+481 SI
-486 SRGMLNGEIE
+486 SRGLLDGEIE
-496 FKNVDFQ
+496 FKDVSFQ
-503 YGEDSEKI
+503 YDELSEKVI
-511 VDKMNIKI
+511 DSMNFKI
-519 PCGQKVAIVGKM
+519 PKGQKVAIVGKM

-543 NSISPTHGSVLYD
+543 HSISPTNGSVLLD

-564 QEDLLRN
+564 SADLQRN
-571 VGTMPQEPWLFSG
+571 VGIMPQEPWLFSG
-584 TIRENL
+584 TVRENL
-590 QVGYPEYSDEDLL
+590 QVGFTEYSDDQILS
-603 KIAKI
+603 IAKI
-608 GGVDEFVAQLPEGYD
+608 GGVDEFVSQLPEGYD
-623 TRLREKGAGLSGGQK
+623 TILLEKGAGLSGGQK

-648 HDPNILILDEPTS
+648 HSPGVVVLDEPTS
-661 SMDQESEKKIVENL
+661 SMDQNSEKIVVERL
-675 NLNAKDKTMIVITHR
+675 YEYCKEKTLVIITHR
-690 NALLSICDRVLVM
+690 NALLAICDRIIVM
-703 ENGKVIADNTPE
+703 DNGKIISDNTPE
-715 QLGIKKLAS
+715 ELGVKKLAI
-724 SR
+724 

>member
-1 LIGLDLSLDPDL
+1 LSLDPDL
-13 NRSDNRE
+13 NRSDNTE

-29 VDLSDGG
+29 IDLPDGG
-36 FSSKDIQTFLRAL
+36 FSSKDIQQYLRAL

-63 SRNENFGINDAIASL
+63 SRNKHFEISDAISVL
-78 NSFNFKTSFGKSKT
+78 NSFNFKTSFGKTKA
-92 KKWEQTW
+92 KKWEHTW
-99 LPLLA
+99 LPILVFLN
-104 FSDDGSAQV
+104 DGSAQV
-113 IISFEYGVSVKILSN
+113 IISFEYGVSVKVLRN
-128 KWRSPVKEVEWDEF
+128 KRRSPVEEIAWSDF
-142 ENSFSGFSLLAKKMS
+142 EKSFSGYSLLAKKMS
-157 PEEIRQRKGHWFFS
+157 PEEVKQTTGHWFFS

-208 IPNSAIESLYALSIG
+208 IPNSAIESLYALSVG

-260 ILSFDANERKQSTGA
+260 ILSFDSNERKQSTGA
-275 LASIV
+275 LAGIV

-296 VIVDLPF
+296 IIVDLPF

-313 IAGPLGYIPLICV
+313 IAGPLGYIPLFCV
-326 PLVFIA
+326 PLVVIA

-341 RTVREGMSSGYNKQS
+341 RTVRAGMRSGHNKQS
-356 ILVETLS
+356 VLVETLN
-363 GLESVKSSGAGPL
+363 GLETVKSSGAGPL

-389 DTSGKAKGLSQF
+389 DTSGRAKGLSQF

-423 LIKDGEITQGA
+423 LIRDGEISQGA

-457 RANNALAAYKSLSKL
+457 RANNALSAYRSLSKL
-472 FQDGKNISL
+472 FRDGGSYQLGKN
-481 EGHSI
+481 SI
-486 SRGMLNGEIE
+486 SRGLLDGEIE
-496 FKNVDFQ
+496 FKDVSFQ
-503 YGEDSEKI
+503 YDELSEKVI
-511 VDKMNIKI
+511 DSMNFKI
-519 PCGQKVAIVGKM
+519 PKGQKVAIVGKM

-543 NSISPTHGSVLYD
+543 HSISPTNGSVLLD

-564 QEDLLRN
+564 SADLQRN
-571 VGTMPQEPWLFSG
+571 VGIMPQEPWLFSG
-584 TIRENL
+584 TVRENL
-590 QVGYPEYSDEDLL
+590 QVGFTEYSDDQILS
-603 KIAKI
+603 IAKI
-608 GGVDEFVAQLPEGYD
+608 GGVDEFVSQLPEGYD
-623 TRLREKGAGLSGGQK
+623 TILLEKGAGLSGGQK

-648 HDPNILILDEPTS
+648 HSPGIVVLDEPTS
-661 SMDQESEKKIVENL
+661 SMDQNSEKIVVERL
-675 NLNAKDKTMIVITHR
+675 YEYCKEKTLVIITHR
-690 NALLSICDRVLVM
+690 NALLAICDRIIVM
-703 ENGKVIADNTPE
+703 ENGKIISDNTPE
-715 QLGIKKLAS
+715 ELGVKKLAI
-724 SR
+724 

>member
-1 LIGLDLSLDPDL
+1 MSLESEI
-13 NRSDNRE
+13 NRSDNTVPAAE
-20 ELSERHGVD
+20 HHTDDAEPS
-29 VDLSDGG
+29 GG
-36 FSSKDIQTFLRAL
+36 AFSAKDIQQYLRAL

-63 SRNENFGINDAIASL
+63 SRNKHFEISDAISAL
-78 NSFNFKTSFGKSKT
+78 NNFNFKTSFGKTKA

-99 LPLLA
+99 LPILVFLN
-104 FSDDGSAQV
+104 DGSAQV
-113 IISFEYGVSVKILSN
+113 IISFEYGVSVKVLRN
-128 KWRSPVKEVEWDEF
+128 KRRSPVEEIAWSDF
-142 ENSFSGFSLLAKKMS
+142 EKSFSGFSLLAKKMS
-157 PEEIRQRKGHWFFS
+157 PEEVKQTTGHWFFS

-208 IPNSAIESLYALSIG
+208 IPNSAIESLYALSVG

-260 ILSFDANERKQSTGA
+260 ILSFDSNERKQSTGA
-275 LASIV
+275 LAGIV

-296 VIVDLPF
+296 IIVDLPF

-313 IAGPLGYIPLICV
+313 IAGPLGYIPLFCV
-326 PLVFIA
+326 PLVVIA

-341 RTVREGMSSGYNKQS
+341 RTVRAGMRSGHNKQS
-356 ILVETLS
+356 VLVETLN
-363 GLESVKSSGAGPL
+363 GLETVKSSGAGPL

-389 DTSGKAKGLSQF
+389 DTSGRAKGLSQF

-423 LIKDGEITQGA
+423 LIRDGEISQGA

-457 RANNALAAYKSLSKL
+457 RANNALSAYRSLSKL
-472 FQDGKNISL
+472 FRDGGSYQLGKN
-481 EGHSI
+481 SI
-486 SRGMLNGEIE
+486 SRGLLDGEIE
-496 FKNVDFQ
+496 FKDVSFQ
-503 YGEDSEKI
+503 YDELSEKVI
-511 VDKMNIKI
+511 DSMNFKI
-519 PCGQKVAIVGKM
+519 PKGQKVAIVGKM

-543 NSISPTHGSVLYD
+543 HSISPTNGSVLLD

-564 QEDLLRN
+564 SADLQRN
-571 VGTMPQEPWLFSG
+571 VGIMPQEPWLFSG
-584 TIRENL
+584 TVRENL
-590 QVGYPEYSDEDLL
+590 QVGFTEYSDDQILS
-603 KIAKI
+603 IAKI
-608 GGVDEFVAQLPEGYD
+608 GGVDEFVSQLPEGYD
-623 TRLREKGAGLSGGQK
+623 TILLEKGAGLSGGQK

-648 HDPNILILDEPTS
+648 HSPGVVVLDEPTS
-661 SMDQESEKKIVENL
+661 SMDQNSEKIVVERL
-675 NLNAKDKTMIVITHR
+675 YEYCKEKTLVIITHR
-690 NALLSICDRVLVM
+690 NALLAICDRIIVM
-703 ENGKVIADNTPE
+703 DNGKIISDNTPE
-715 QLGIKKLAS
+715 ELGVKKLAI
-724 SR
+724 

>member
-1 LIGLDLSLDPDL
+1 LSLDSEIK
-13 NRSDNRE
+13 RSDNTVPAAE
-20 ELSERHGVD
+20 HHTNDVEPSEGA
-29 VDLSDGG
+29 
-36 FSSKDIQTFLRAL
+36 FSAKDIQQYLRAL

-63 SRNENFGINDAIASL
+63 SRNKHFEISDAISVL
-78 NSFNFKTSFGKSKT
+78 NSFNFKTSFGKTKA
-92 KKWEQTW
+92 KKWEHTW
-99 LPLLA
+99 LPILVFLN
-104 FSDDGSAQV
+104 DGSAQV
-113 IISFEYGVSVKILSN
+113 IISFEYGVSVKVLRN
-128 KWRSPVKEVEWDEF
+128 KRRSPVEEIAWSDF
-142 ENSFSGFSLLAKKMS
+142 EKSFSGYSLLAKKMS
-157 PEEIRQRKGHWFFS
+157 PEEVKQTTGHWFFS

-208 IPNSAIESLYALSIG
+208 IPNSAIESLYALSVG

-260 ILSFDANERKQSTGA
+260 ILSFDSNERKQSTGA
-275 LASIV
+275 LAGIV

-296 VIVDLPF
+296 IIVDLPF

-313 IAGPLGYIPLICV
+313 IAGPLGYIPLFCV
-326 PLVFIA
+326 PLVVIA

-341 RTVREGMSSGYNKQS
+341 RTVRAGMRSGHNKQS
-356 ILVETLS
+356 VLVETLN
-363 GLESVKSSGAGPL
+363 GLETVKSSGAGPL

-389 DTSGKAKGLSQF
+389 DTSGRAKGLSQF

-423 LIKDGEITQGA
+423 LIRDGEISQGA

-457 RANNALAAYKSLSKL
+457 RANNALSAYRSLSKL
-472 FQDGKNISL
+472 FRDGGSYQLGKN
-481 EGHSI
+481 SI
-486 SRGMLNGEIE
+486 SRGLLDGEIE
-496 FKNVDFQ
+496 FKDVSFQ
-503 YGEDSEKI
+503 YDELSEKVI
-511 VDKMNIKI
+511 DSMNFKI
-519 PCGQKVAIVGKM
+519 PKGQKVAIVGKM

-543 NSISPTHGSVLYD
+543 HSISPTNGSVLLD

-564 QEDLLRN
+564 SADLQRN
-571 VGTMPQEPWLFSG
+571 VGIMPQEPWLFSG
-584 TIRENL
+584 TVRENL
-590 QVGYPEYSDEDLL
+590 QVGFTEYSDDQILS
-603 KIAKI
+603 IAKI
-608 GGVDEFVAQLPEGYD
+608 GGVDEFVSQLPEGYD
-623 TRLREKGAGLSGGQK
+623 TILLEKGAGLSGGQK

-648 HDPNILILDEPTS
+648 HSPGIVVLDEPTS
-661 SMDQESEKKIVENL
+661 SMDQNSEKIVVERL
-675 NLNAKDKTMIVITHR
+675 YEYCKEKTLVIITHR
-690 NALLSICDRVLVM
+690 NALLAICDRIIVM
-703 ENGKVIADNTPE
+703 ENGKIISDNTPE
-715 QLGIKKLAS
+715 ELGVKKLAI
-724 SR
+724 

>member
-13 NRSDNRE
+13 NRSDNTE

-36 FSSKDIQTFLRAL
+36 FSSKDIQQYLRAL

-63 SRNENFGINDAIASL
+63 SRNKHFEISDAISVL
-78 NSFNFKTSFGKSKT
+78 NSFNFKTSFGKTKA
-92 KKWEQTW
+92 KKWEHTW
-99 LPLLA
+99 LPILVFLN
-104 FSDDGSAQV
+104 DGSAQV
-113 IISFEYGVSVKILSN
+113 IISFEYGVSVKVLRN
-128 KWRSPVKEVEWDEF
+128 KRRSPVEEIAWSDF
-142 ENSFSGFSLLAKKMS
+142 EKSFSGYSLLAKKMS
-157 PEEIRQRKGHWFFS
+157 PEEVKQTTGHWFFS

-208 IPNSAIESLYALSIG
+208 IPNSAIESLYALSVG

-260 ILSFDANERKQSTGA
+260 ILSFDSNERKQSTGA
-275 LASIV
+275 LAGIV

-296 VIVDLPF
+296 IIVDLPF

-313 IAGPLGYIPLICV
+313 IAGPLGYIPLFCV
-326 PLVFIA
+326 PLVVIA

-341 RTVREGMSSGYNKQS
+341 RTVRAGMRSGHNKQS
-356 ILVETLS
+356 VLVETLN
-363 GLESVKSSGAGPL
+363 GLETVKSSGAGPL

-389 DTSGKAKGLSQF
+389 DTSGRAKGLSQF

-423 LIKDGEITQGA
+423 LIRDGEISQGA

-457 RANNALAAYKSLSKL
+457 RANNALSAYRSLSKL
-472 FQDGKNISL
+472 FRDGGSYQLGKN
-481 EGHSI
+481 SI
-486 SRGMLNGEIE
+486 SRGLLDGEIE
-496 FKNVDFQ
+496 FKDVSFQ
-503 YGEDSEKI
+503 YDELSEKVI
-511 VDKMNIKI
+511 DSMNFKI
-519 PCGQKVAIVGKM
+519 PKGQKVAIVGKM

-543 NSISPTHGSVLYD
+543 HSISPTNGSVLLD

-564 QEDLLRN
+564 SADLQRN
-571 VGTMPQEPWLFSG
+571 VGIMPQEPWLFSG
-584 TIRENL
+584 TVRENL
-590 QVGYPEYSDEDLL
+590 QVGFTEYSDDQILS
-603 KIAKI
+603 IAKI
-608 GGVDEFVAQLPEGYD
+608 GGVDEFVSQLPEGYD
-623 TRLREKGAGLSGGQK
+623 TILLEKGAGLSGGQK

-648 HDPNILILDEPTS
+648 HSPGIVVLDEPTS
-661 SMDQESEKKIVENL
+661 SMDQNSEKIVVERL
-675 NLNAKDKTMIVITHR
+675 YEYCKEKTLVIITHR
-690 NALLSICDRVLVM
+690 NALLAICDRIIVM
-703 ENGKVIADNTPE
+703 ENGKIISDNTPE
-715 QLGIKKLAS
+715 ELGVKKLAI
-724 SR
+724 

>member
-1 LIGLDLSLDPDL
+1 LSLDPDL
-13 NRSDNRE
+13 NRSDNTE
-20 ELSERHGVD
+20 ELSERHGGD

-36 FSSKDIQTFLRAL
+36 FSSKDIQQYLRAL

-63 SRNENFGINDAIASL
+63 SRNKHFEISDAISVL
-78 NSFNFKTSFGKSKT
+78 NSFNFKTSFGKTKA
-92 KKWEQTW
+92 KKWEHTW
-99 LPLLA
+99 LPILVFLN
-104 FSDDGSAQV
+104 DGSAQV
-113 IISFEYGVSVKILSN
+113 IISFEYGVSVKVLRN
-128 KWRSPVKEVEWDEF
+128 KRRSPVEEIAWSDF
-142 ENSFSGFSLLAKKMS
+142 EKSFSGYSLLAKKMS
-157 PEEIRQRKGHWFFS
+157 PEEVKQTTGHWFFS

-208 IPNSAIESLYALSIG
+208 IPNSAIESLYALSVG

-260 ILSFDANERKQSTGA
+260 ILSFDSNERKQSTGA
-275 LASIV
+275 LAGIV

-296 VIVDLPF
+296 IIVDLPF

-313 IAGPLGYIPLICV
+313 IAGPLGYIPLFCV
-326 PLVFIA
+326 PLVVIA

-341 RTVREGMSSGYNKQS
+341 RTVRAGMRSGHNKQS
-356 ILVETLS
+356 VLVETLN
-363 GLESVKSSGAGPL
+363 GLETVKSSGAGPL

-389 DTSGKAKGLSQF
+389 DTSGRAKGLSQF

-423 LIKDGEITQGA
+423 LIRDGEISQGA

-457 RANNALAAYKSLSKL
+457 RANNALSAYRSLSKL
-472 FQDGKNISL
+472 FRDGGSYQLGKN
-481 EGHSI
+481 SI
-486 SRGMLNGEIE
+486 SRGLLDGEIE
-496 FKNVDFQ
+496 FKDVSFQ
-503 YGEDSEKI
+503 YDELSEKVI
-511 VDKMNIKI
+511 DSMNFKI
-519 PCGQKVAIVGKM
+519 PKGQKVAIVGKM

-543 NSISPTHGSVLYD
+543 HSISPTNGSVLLD

-564 QEDLLRN
+564 SADLQRN
-571 VGTMPQEPWLFSG
+571 VGIMPQEPWLFSG
-584 TIRENL
+584 TVRENL
-590 QVGYPEYSDEDLL
+590 QVGFTEYSDDQILS
-603 KIAKI
+603 IAKI
-608 GGVDEFVAQLPEGYD
+608 GGVDEFVSQLPEGYD
-623 TRLREKGAGLSGGQK
+623 TILLEKGAGLSGGQK

-648 HDPNILILDEPTS
+648 HSPGIVVLDEPTS
-661 SMDQESEKKIVENL
+661 SMDQNSEKIVVERL
-675 NLNAKDKTMIVITHR
+675 YEYCKEKTLVIITHR
-690 NALLSICDRVLVM
+690 NALLAICDRIIVM
-703 ENGKVIADNTPE
+703 ENGKIISDNTPE
-715 QLGIKKLAS
+715 ELGVKKLAI
-724 SR
+724 

>member
-1 LIGLDLSLDPDL
+1 LSLDPDL
-13 NRSDNRE
+13 NRSDNTE

-36 FSSKDIQTFLRAL
+36 FSSKDIQQYLRAL

-63 SRNENFGINDAIASL
+63 SRNKHFEISDAISVL
-78 NSFNFKTSFGKSKT
+78 NSFNFKTSFGKTKA
-92 KKWEQTW
+92 KKWEHTW
-99 LPLLA
+99 LPILVFLN
-104 FSDDGSAQV
+104 DGSAQV
-113 IISFEYGVSVKILSN
+113 IISFEYGVSVKVLRN
-128 KWRSPVKEVEWDEF
+128 KRRSPVEEIAWSDF
-142 ENSFSGFSLLAKKMS
+142 EKSFSGYSLLAKKMS
-157 PEEIRQRKGHWFFS
+157 PEEVKQTTGHWFFS

-208 IPNSAIESLYALSIG
+208 IPNSAIESLYALSVG

-260 ILSFDANERKQSTGA
+260 ILSFDSNERKQSTGA
-275 LASIV
+275 LAGIV

-296 VIVDLPF
+296 IIVDLPF

-313 IAGPLGYIPLICV
+313 IAGPLGYIPLFCV
-326 PLVFIA
+326 PLVVIA

-341 RTVREGMSSGYNKQS
+341 RTVRAGMRSGHNKQS
-356 ILVETLS
+356 VLVETLN
-363 GLESVKSSGAGPL
+363 GLETVKSSGAGPL

-389 DTSGKAKGLSQF
+389 DTSGRAKGLSQF

-423 LIKDGEITQGA
+423 LIRDGEISQGA

-457 RANNALAAYKSLSKL
+457 RANNALSAYRSLSKL
-472 FQDGKNISL
+472 FRDGGSYQLGKN
-481 EGHSI
+481 SI
-486 SRGMLNGEIE
+486 SRGLLDGEIE
-496 FKNVDFQ
+496 FKDVSFQ
-503 YGEDSEKI
+503 YDELSEKVI
-511 VDKMNIKI
+511 DSMNFKI
-519 PCGQKVAIVGKM
+519 PKGQKVAIVGKM

-543 NSISPTHGSVLYD
+543 HSISPTNGSVLLD

-564 QEDLLRN
+564 SADLQRN
-571 VGTMPQEPWLFSG
+571 VGIMPQEPWLFSG
-584 TIRENL
+584 TVRENL
-590 QVGYPEYSDEDLL
+590 QVGFTEYSDDQILS
-603 KIAKI
+603 IAKI
-608 GGVDEFVAQLPEGYD
+608 GGVDEFVSQLPEGYD
-623 TRLREKGAGLSGGQK
+623 TILLEKGAGLSGGQK

-648 HDPNILILDEPTS
+648 HSPGIVVLDEPTS
-661 SMDQESEKKIVENL
+661 SMDQNSEKIVVERL
-675 NLNAKDKTMIVITHR
+675 YEYCKEKTLVIITHR
-690 NALLSICDRVLVM
+690 NALLAICDRIIVM
-703 ENGKVIADNTPE
+703 ENGKIISDNTPE
-715 QLGIKKLAS
+715 ELGVKKLAI
-724 SR
+724 

>member
-1 LIGLDLSLDPDL
+1 MSVDPNISEKENAADTVEIPCKD
-13 NRSDNRE
+13 S
-20 ELSERHGVD
+20 ELTTAK
-29 VDLSDGG
+29 
-36 FSSKDIQTFLRAL
+36 FSAKDIQVYLRAL
-49 GVRKSVSSVQGASG
+49 GVRKSVSSVHGASG
-63 SRNENFGINDAIASL
+63 NRSEEFGITEGIAAL
-78 NSFNFKTSFGKSKT
+78 TSFNFKTSFGKT
-92 KKWEQTW
+92 KVAKWDESW
-99 LPLLA
+99 LPILVFLN
-104 FSDDGSAQV
+104 DGSAQV
-113 IISFEYGVSVKILSN
+113 IISYEYGRSVKFLTN
-128 KWRSPVKEVEWDEF
+128 KWRSPLEEIDWIDF
-142 ENSFSGFSLLAKKMS
+142 EKSFSGYSLLAKKMS
-157 PEEIRQRKGHWFFS
+157 REEVKQRTGHWFFS
-171 AFRSSRWLYFQVL
+171 AFRSSRWLYSQVL

-223 VLFALGCD
+223 VVFALGCD

-260 ILSFDANERKQSTGA
+260 ILSFDFKEQKQSTGT

-303 VFFFVYVISL
+303 VFFFVYVITL
-313 IAGPLGYIPLICV
+313 IAGPLGYIPLICI
-326 PLVFIA
+326 PLVFLA

-341 RTVREGMSSGYNKQS
+341 KTVREGMNSGYDKQS

-363 GLESVKSSGAGPL
+363 GLEAVKSSGAGPL
-376 MKSRYQEALSAQS
+376 MKSRYQEALNAQS
-389 DTSGKAKGLSQF
+389 NTSGKAKALSQF

-423 LIKDGEITQGA
+423 LIKDGDITQGA

-457 RANNALAAYKSLSKL
+457 RANNALSAYRALSKL
-472 FQDGKNISL
+472 FQNEKSL
-481 EGHSI
+481 PFESQSI
-486 SRGMLNGEIE
+486 SRGTLNGEIE

-503 YGEDSEKI
+503 YDQSSEKI
-511 VDKMNIKI
+511 IDELTIKI
-519 PCGQKVAIVGKM
+519 PFGQKVAIVGKM

-543 NSISPTHGSVLYD
+543 NSISPTRGSVLYD
-556 GVDIRQLD
+556 GVDLRQLD
-564 QEDLLRN
+564 QEDLLKN

-590 QVGYPEYSDEDLL
+590 QVGYPQYSDEQLL
-603 KIAKI
+603 ETAKI
-608 GGVDEFVAQLPEGYD
+608 GGVDEFVSQLPEGYD

-661 SMDQESEKKIVENL
+661 SMDQKSEQQIVENL
-675 NLNAKDKTMIVITHR
+675 NNLVNKKTMIIVTHR
-690 NALLSICDRVLVM
+690 NALLSICDRILVM
-703 ENGKVIADNTPE
+703 ENGRIIADNTPE
-715 QLGIKKLAS
+715 QLGVKKLVHS
-724 SR
+724 S

>member
-1 LIGLDLSLDPDL
+1 LLGLNLSLDSEIK
-13 NRSDNRE
+13 RSDNTVPAAE
-20 ELSERHGVD
+20 HHTNDVEPSEGA
-29 VDLSDGG
+29 
-36 FSSKDIQTFLRAL
+36 FSAKDIQQYLRAL

-63 SRNENFGINDAIASL
+63 SRNKHFEISDAISVL
-78 NSFNFKTSFGKSKT
+78 NSFNFKTSFGKTKA
-92 KKWEQTW
+92 KKWEHTW
-99 LPLLA
+99 LPILVFLN
-104 FSDDGSAQV
+104 DGSAQV
-113 IISFEYGVSVKILSN
+113 IISFEYGVSVKVLRN
-128 KWRSPVKEVEWDEF
+128 KRRSPVEEIAWSDF
-142 ENSFSGFSLLAKKMS
+142 EKSFSGYSLLAKKMS
-157 PEEIRQRKGHWFFS
+157 PEEVKQTTGHWFFS

-208 IPNSAIESLYALSIG
+208 IPNSAIESLYALSVG

-260 ILSFDANERKQSTGA
+260 ILSFDSNERKQSTGA
-275 LASIV
+275 LAGIV

-296 VIVDLPF
+296 IIVDLPF

-313 IAGPLGYIPLICV
+313 IAGPLGYIPLFCV
-326 PLVFIA
+326 PLVVIA

-341 RTVREGMSSGYNKQS
+341 RTVRAGMRSGHNKQS
-356 ILVETLS
+356 VLVETLN
-363 GLESVKSSGAGPL
+363 GLETVKSSGAGPL

-389 DTSGKAKGLSQF
+389 DTSGRAKGLSQF

-423 LIKDGEITQGA
+423 LIRDGEISQGA

-457 RANNALAAYKSLSKL
+457 RANNALSAYRSLSKL
-472 FQDGKNISL
+472 FRDGGSYQLGKN
-481 EGHSI
+481 SI
-486 SRGMLNGEIE
+486 SRGLLDGEIE
-496 FKNVDFQ
+496 FKDVSFQ
-503 YGEDSEKI
+503 YDELSEKVI
-511 VDKMNIKI
+511 DSMNFKI
-519 PCGQKVAIVGKM
+519 PKGQKVAIVGKM

-543 NSISPTHGSVLYD
+543 HSISPTNGSVLLD

-564 QEDLLRN
+564 SADLQRN
-571 VGTMPQEPWLFSG
+571 VGIMPQEPWLFSG
-584 TIRENL
+584 TVRENL
-590 QVGYPEYSDEDLL
+590 QVGFTEYSDDQILS
-603 KIAKI
+603 IAKI
-608 GGVDEFVAQLPEGYD
+608 GGVDEFVSQLPEGYD
-623 TRLREKGAGLSGGQK
+623 TILLEKGAGLSGGQK

-648 HDPNILILDEPTS
+648 HSPGIVVLDEPTS
-661 SMDQESEKKIVENL
+661 SMDQNSEKIVVERL
-675 NLNAKDKTMIVITHR
+675 YEYCKEKTLVIITHR
-690 NALLSICDRVLVM
+690 NALLAICDRIIVM
-703 ENGKVIADNTPE
+703 ENGKIISDNTPE
-715 QLGIKKLAS
+715 ELGVKKLAI
-724 SR
+724 

>member
-1 LIGLDLSLDPDL
+1 MSLDSQIK
-13 NRSDNRE
+13 RSDNTVPAAE
-20 ELSERHGVD
+20 HHTND
-29 VDLSDGG
+29 VEPSGG
-36 FSSKDIQTFLRAL
+36 AFSAKDIQQYLRAL

-63 SRNENFGINDAIASL
+63 SRNKHFEISDAISVL
-78 NSFNFKTSFGKSKT
+78 NSFNFKTSFGKTKA
-92 KKWEQTW
+92 KKWENTW
-99 LPLLA
+99 LPILVFLN
-104 FSDDGSAQV
+104 DGSAQV
-113 IISFEYGVSVKILSN
+113 IISFEYGVSVKVLRN
-128 KWRSPVKEVEWDEF
+128 KRRSPVEEIAWSDF
-142 ENSFSGFSLLAKKMS
+142 EKSFSGYSLLAKKMS
-157 PEEIRQRKGHWFFS
+157 PEEVKQTTGHWFFS

-208 IPNSAIESLYALSIG
+208 IPNSAIESLYALSVG

-260 ILSFDANERKQSTGA
+260 ILSFDSNERKQSTGA
-275 LASIV
+275 LAGIV

-296 VIVDLPF
+296 IIVDLPF

-313 IAGPLGYIPLICV
+313 IAGPLGYIPLFCV
-326 PLVFIA
+326 PLVVIA

-341 RTVREGMSSGYNKQS
+341 RTVRAGMRSGHNKQS
-356 ILVETLS
+356 VLVETLN
-363 GLESVKSSGAGPL
+363 GLETVKSSGAGPL

-389 DTSGKAKGLSQF
+389 DTSGRAKGLSQF

-423 LIKDGEITQGA
+423 LIRDGEISQGA

-457 RANNALAAYKSLSKL
+457 RANNALSAYRSLSKL
-472 FQDGKNISL
+472 FRDGGSYQLGKN
-481 EGHSI
+481 SI
-486 SRGMLNGEIE
+486 SRGLLDGEIE
-496 FKNVDFQ
+496 FKDVSFQ
-503 YGEDSEKI
+503 YDELSEKVI
-511 VDKMNIKI
+511 DSMNFKI
-519 PCGQKVAIVGKM
+519 PKGQKVAIVGKM

-543 NSISPTHGSVLYD
+543 HSISPTNGSVLLD
-556 GVDIRQLD
+556 GVDIRLLD
-564 QEDLLRN
+564 SADLQRN
-571 VGTMPQEPWLFSG
+571 VGIMPQEPWLFSG
-584 TIRENL
+584 TVRENL
-590 QVGYPEYSDEDLL
+590 QVGFTEYSDDQILS
-603 KIAKI
+603 IAKI
-608 GGVDEFVAQLPEGYD
+608 GGVDEFVSQLPEGYD
-623 TRLREKGAGLSGGQK
+623 TILLEKGAGLSGGQK

-648 HDPNILILDEPTS
+648 HSPGIVVLDEPTS
-661 SMDQESEKKIVENL
+661 SMDQNSEKIVVERL
-675 NLNAKDKTMIVITHR
+675 YEYCKEKTLVIITHR
-690 NALLSICDRVLVM
+690 NALLAICDRIIVM
-703 ENGKVIADNTPE
+703 ENGKIISDNTPE
-715 QLGIKKLAS
+715 ELGVKKLAI
-724 SR
+724 

>member
-1 LIGLDLSLDPDL
+1 MSLDSEIK
-13 NRSDNRE
+13 RSDNTVPAAE
-20 ELSERHGVD
+20 HHTNDVEPSEGA
-29 VDLSDGG
+29 
-36 FSSKDIQTFLRAL
+36 FSAKDIQQYLRAL

-63 SRNENFGINDAIASL
+63 SRNKHFEISDAISVL
-78 NSFNFKTSFGKSKT
+78 NSFNFKTSFGKTKA
-92 KKWEQTW
+92 KKWENTW
-99 LPLLA
+99 LPILVFLN
-104 FSDDGSAQV
+104 DGSAQV
-113 IISFEYGVSVKILSN
+113 IISFEYGVSVKVLRN
-128 KWRSPVKEVEWDEF
+128 KRRSPVEEIAWSDF
-142 ENSFSGFSLLAKKMS
+142 EKSFSGYSLLAKKMS
-157 PEEIRQRKGHWFFS
+157 PEEVKQTTGHWFFS

-208 IPNSAIESLYALSIG
+208 IPNSAIESLYALSVG

-260 ILSFDANERKQSTGA
+260 ILSFDSNERKQSTGA
-275 LASIV
+275 LAGIV

-296 VIVDLPF
+296 IIVDLPF

-313 IAGPLGYIPLICV
+313 IAGPLGYIPLFCV
-326 PLVFIA
+326 PLVVIA

-341 RTVREGMSSGYNKQS
+341 RTVRAGMRSGHNKQS
-356 ILVETLS
+356 VLVETLN
-363 GLESVKSSGAGPL
+363 GLETVKSSGAGPL

-389 DTSGKAKGLSQF
+389 DTSGRAKGLSQF

-423 LIKDGEITQGA
+423 LIRDGEISQGA

-457 RANNALAAYKSLSKL
+457 RANNALSAYRSLSKL
-472 FQDGKNISL
+472 FRDGGSYQLGKN
-481 EGHSI
+481 SI
-486 SRGMLNGEIE
+486 SRGLLDGEIE
-496 FKNVDFQ
+496 FKDVSFQ
-503 YGEDSEKI
+503 YDELSEKVI
-511 VDKMNIKI
+511 DSMNFKI
-519 PCGQKVAIVGKM
+519 PKGQKVAIVGKM

-543 NSISPTHGSVLYD
+543 HSISPTNGSVLLD

-564 QEDLLRN
+564 SADLQRN
-571 VGTMPQEPWLFSG
+571 VGIMPQEPWLFSG
-584 TIRENL
+584 TVRENL
-590 QVGYPEYSDEDLL
+590 QVGFTEYSDDQILS
-603 KIAKI
+603 IAKI
-608 GGVDEFVAQLPEGYD
+608 GGVDEFVSQLPEGYD
-623 TRLREKGAGLSGGQK
+623 TILLEKGAGLSGGQK

-648 HDPNILILDEPTS
+648 HSPGIVVLDEPTS
-661 SMDQESEKKIVENL
+661 SMDQNSEKIVVERL
-675 NLNAKDKTMIVITHR
+675 YEYCKEKTLVIITHR
-690 NALLSICDRVLVM
+690 NALLAICDRIIVM
-703 ENGKVIADNTPE
+703 ENGKIISDNTPE
-715 QLGIKKLAS
+715 ELGVKKLAI
-724 SR
+724 

>member
-1 LIGLDLSLDPDL
+1 MSLESEI
-13 NRSDNRE
+13 NRSDNTVPAAE
-20 ELSERHGVD
+20 HHTDDAEPS
-29 VDLSDGG
+29 GG
-36 FSSKDIQTFLRAL
+36 AFSAKDIQQYLRAL

-63 SRNENFGINDAIASL
+63 SRNKHFEISDAISAL
-78 NSFNFKTSFGKSKT
+78 NNFNFKTSFGKTKA

-99 LPLLA
+99 LPILVFLN
-104 FSDDGSAQV
+104 DGSAQV
-113 IISFEYGVSVKILSN
+113 IISFEYGVSVKVLRN
-128 KWRSPVKEVEWDEF
+128 KRRSPVEEIAWSDF
-142 ENSFSGFSLLAKKMS
+142 EKSFSGFSLLAKKMS
-157 PEEIRQRKGHWFFS
+157 PEEVKQTTGHWFFS

-208 IPNSAIESLYALSIG
+208 IPNSAIESLYALSVG

-260 ILSFDANERKQSTGA
+260 ILSFDSNERKQSTGA
-275 LASIV
+275 LAGIV

-296 VIVDLPF
+296 IIVDLPF

-313 IAGPLGYIPLICV
+313 IAGPLGYIPLFCV
-326 PLVFIA
+326 PLVVIA

-341 RTVREGMSSGYNKQS
+341 RNIRAGMRSGHNKQS
-356 ILVETLS
+356 VLVETLN
-363 GLESVKSSGAGPL
+363 GLETVKSSGAGPL

-389 DTSGKAKGLSQF
+389 DTSGRAKGLSQF

-423 LIKDGEITQGA
+423 LIRDGEISQGA

-457 RANNALAAYKSLSKL
+457 RANNALSAYRSLSKL
-472 FQDGKNISL
+472 FRDGGSYQLGKN
-481 EGHSI
+481 SI
-486 SRGMLNGEIE
+486 SRGLLDGEIE
-496 FKNVDFQ
+496 FKDVSFQ
-503 YGEDSEKI
+503 YDELSEKVI
-511 VDKMNIKI
+511 DSMNFKI
-519 PCGQKVAIVGKM
+519 PKGQKVAIVGKM

-543 NSISPTHGSVLYD
+543 HSISPTNGSVLLD

-564 QEDLLRN
+564 SADLQRN
-571 VGTMPQEPWLFSG
+571 VGIMPQEPWLFSG
-584 TIRENL
+584 TVRENL
-590 QVGYPEYSDEDLL
+590 QVGFTEYSDDQILS
-603 KIAKI
+603 IAKI
-608 GGVDEFVAQLPEGYD
+608 GGVDEFVSQLPEGYD
-623 TRLREKGAGLSGGQK
+623 TILLEKGAGLSGGQK

-648 HDPNILILDEPTS
+648 HSPGVVVLDEPTS
-661 SMDQESEKKIVENL
+661 SMDQNSEKIVVERL
-675 NLNAKDKTMIVITHR
+675 YEYCKEKTLVIITHR
-690 NALLSICDRVLVM
+690 NALLAICDRIIVM
-703 ENGKVIADNTPE
+703 DNGKIISDNTPE
-715 QLGIKKLAS
+715 ELGVKKLAI
-724 SR
+724 